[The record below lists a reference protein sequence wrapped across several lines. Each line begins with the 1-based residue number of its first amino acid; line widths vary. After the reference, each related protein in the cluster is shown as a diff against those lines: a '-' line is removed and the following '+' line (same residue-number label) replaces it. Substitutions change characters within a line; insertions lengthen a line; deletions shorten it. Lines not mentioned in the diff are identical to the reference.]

1 MEESNSLDD
10 SPSRQAQAQTRTHS
24 GGGGGGDAPSNPSQP
39 QPQAQSQ
46 SQSQREGEE
55 VDETKKEEEE
65 LIEKAQ
71 KWIDKIT
78 SSPDNP
84 NPTLLHALSSL
95 LETQESLYMKEN
107 GDSSFNNSRASHNIG
122 RLGSLVRDN
131 DEFFELI
138 SSRFLSETRYST
150 SIQAAAA
157 RLLMTCS
164 LTWITLLWR
173 T

>member
-1 MEESNSLDD
+1 MEGSNSLDD

-39 QPQAQSQ
+39 QP
-46 SQSQREGEE
+46 QSQREGEE

-95 LETQESLYMKEN
+95 LETQESLYAYPPFPY
-107 GDSSFNNSRASHNIG
+107 SFLYYI
-122 RLGSLVRDN
+122 
-131 DEFFELI
+131 
-138 SSRFLSETRYST
+138 FLFLFS
-150 SIQAAAA
+150 
-157 RLLMTCS
+157 S
-164 LTWITLLWR
+164 LTNTYLFLC

>member
-1 MEESNSLDD
+1 MEGSNSLDD

-39 QPQAQSQ
+39 QPQLQ

-71 KWIDKIT
+71 KRIDKIT

-95 LETQESLYMKEN
+95 LETQESLYAYPPFPY
-107 GDSSFNNSRASHNIG
+107 SFLYYI
-122 RLGSLVRDN
+122 
-131 DEFFELI
+131 
-138 SSRFLSETRYST
+138 FLFLFS
-150 SIQAAAA
+150 
-157 RLLMTCS
+157 S
-164 LTWITLLWR
+164 LTNTYLFPC

>member
-1 MEESNSLDD
+1 MDGSNSLDD
-10 SPSRQAQAQTRTHS
+10 SPSRQAQAQTQTHS
-24 GGGGGGDAPSNPSQP
+24 GEGGGGDAPSNPSQP
-39 QPQAQSQ
+39 QPQP
-46 SQSQREGEE
+46 QSQREGEE

-95 LETQESLYMKEN
+95 LETQESLYAYPPFPY
-107 GDSSFNNSRASHNIG
+107 SFFYYI
-122 RLGSLVRDN
+122 
-131 DEFFELI
+131 
-138 SSRFLSETRYST
+138 FLFLFS
-150 SIQAAAA
+150 
-157 RLLMTCS
+157 S
-164 LTWITLLWR
+164 LTNTYLFPC

>member
-1 MEESNSLDD
+1 MEGSNSLDD
-10 SPSRQAQAQTRTHS
+10 SPSRQAQAQTQTHS

-39 QPQAQSQ
+39 QP
-46 SQSQREGEE
+46 QSQREGEE

-95 LETQESLYMKEN
+95 LETQESLYAYPPFPY
-107 GDSSFNNSRASHNIG
+107 SFLYYI
-122 RLGSLVRDN
+122 
-131 DEFFELI
+131 
-138 SSRFLSETRYST
+138 FLFLFS
-150 SIQAAAA
+150 
-157 RLLMTCS
+157 S
-164 LTWITLLWR
+164 LTNTYLFPC

>member
-1 MEESNSLDD
+1 MMEGSNSLDD
-10 SPSRQAQAQTRTHS
+10 SPSRQAQAQTQTHS

-39 QPQAQSQ
+39 QP
-46 SQSQREGEE
+46 QSQREGEE

-95 LETQESLYMKEN
+95 LETQESLYAYPPFPY
-107 GDSSFNNSRASHNIG
+107 SFLYYI
-122 RLGSLVRDN
+122 
-131 DEFFELI
+131 
-138 SSRFLSETRYST
+138 FLFLFS
-150 SIQAAAA
+150 
-157 RLLMTCS
+157 S
-164 LTWITLLWR
+164 LTNTYLFPC

>member
-1 MEESNSLDD
+1 MMEGSNSLDD

-39 QPQAQSQ
+39 QPQ
-46 SQSQREGEE
+46 SQREGEE
-55 VDETKKEEEE
+55 VDETKKEEAE

-71 KWIDKIT
+71 KRIDKIT

-95 LETQESLYMKEN
+95 LETQESLYAYPPFPY
-107 GDSSFNNSRASHNIG
+107 SFFYYI
-122 RLGSLVRDN
+122 
-131 DEFFELI
+131 
-138 SSRFLSETRYST
+138 FLFLFS
-150 SIQAAAA
+150 
-157 RLLMTCS
+157 S
-164 LTWITLLWR
+164 LTNTYLFPC

>member
-1 MEESNSLDD
+1 MEGSNSLDD
-10 SPSRQAQAQTRTHS
+10 SPSRQAQAQTQTHS

-39 QPQAQSQ
+39 QP
-46 SQSQREGEE
+46 QSQREGEE

-95 LETQESLYMKEN
+95 LETQESLYAYPPFPY
-107 GDSSFNNSRASHNIG
+107 SFLYYI
-122 RLGSLVRDN
+122 
-131 DEFFELI
+131 
-138 SSRFLSETRYST
+138 FLFLFS
-150 SIQAAAA
+150 
-157 RLLMTCS
+157 S
-164 LTWITLLWR
+164 LTNTYLFLC